1 MIEPTLYN
9 TVKDFIYSDAADA
22 LISHRLKDSITW
34 LYYDYCRLKDLP
46 KRHMHEDIDMKDHEE
61 SIRHLEHAYI
71 FYSGDYKYHSVLDN
85 ELVQKPHDVYS

>member
-9 TVKDFIYSDAADA
+9 TVKNIIYSDAADA
-22 LISHRLKDSITW
+22 LISHRLIDSIAW
-34 LYYDYCRLKDLP
+34 LYYDYIKLKDMP
-46 KRHMHEDIDMKDHEE
+46 TRQRHEDIDMKDNEE

-71 FYSGDYKYHSVLDN
+71 FYSGDYNYRSVLDN

>member
-9 TVKDFIYSDAADA
+9 AVKEFIYSDVVDDV
-22 LISHRLKDSITW
+22 ISYRLKDSITW
-34 LYYDYCRLKDLP
+34 LYYDYCKLKDMP
-46 KRHMHEDIDMKDHEE
+46 TRQRHEDIDMKDNEE

-71 FYSGDYKYHSVLDN
+71 FYSGDYKYRSVLDN